1 MSAYIQ
7 KFSNYMYDLYKR
19 YENLGY
25 RVKKKV
31 RFIIGRIFLYYVLIE
46 MAFLF
51 ILPFVY
57 ILSTSML
64 TFEDYLDPTVFY
76 VPTEIEWGNFSKAW
90 EALDYP
96 RSFLNTV
103 ITSFGAAILQTLACS
118 LAGFALGRYKFRLR
132 NIFFVLVVIVLLIP
146 PQTTIIA
153 TYGLFVEL
161 GLINTYFSVLLPAAF
176 GLGIRGALFIL
187 IYMYFFQRI
196 PDAMDDAARI
206 DGAGP
211 LRLFVEVMLPQVKS
225 AIVIVFIF
233 SVVWHWND
241 NYEAPTF
248 MYRENVLTLQPRLQN
263 IREYWAK
270 KIPAGESEISKALT
284 EPMLFAG
291 CFLVMFPVLLVYI
304 FGQKKLVAGIERI
317 GIIE

>member
-7 KFSNYMYDLYKR
+7 RFSNYMYDLYKR

-25 RVKKKV
+25 RVKKKI

-76 VPTEIEWGNFSKAW
+76 IPTEIEWGNFTKAW

-96 RSFLNTV
+96 RSFLNST
-103 ITSFGAAILQTLACS
+103 ITSLGAAVLQTIACS
-118 LAGFALGRYKFRLR
+118 VAGFALGRYKFRMR

-211 LRLFVEVMLPQVKS
+211 LRLFIEVMLPQVKS

-241 NYEAPTF
+241 NYEAPTY

-263 IREYWAK
+263 IRELGRRYQLEN
-270 KIPAGESEISKALT
+270 PRYQVDRV
-284 EPMLFAG
+284 MLFAG
-291 CFLVMFPVLLVYI
+291 CFLVCSCSSGLH
-304 FGQKKLVAGIERI
+304 FGQKKLIAGIERI